1 MIQMNT
7 VISILIGLVIGL
19 FLTFSSSYILKKAFN
34 AVSNKDAN
42 KSQFAALAQGTA
54 LASLWLGKLIVAIGV
69 IHFSMKAGYSSLY
82 IGVLTPVGIL
92 LGVFLLRFFDTKKSS

>member
-7 VISILIGLVIGL
+7 FISILIGLTIGL
-19 FLTFSSSYILKKAFN
+19 FLTFSSSYILKKAFK
-34 AVSNKDAN
+34 AVSNKVAT

-54 LASLWLGKLIVAIGV
+54 LSSLWLGKLIVSMGV
-69 IHFSMKAGYSSLY
+69 IYFSVKAGYSSLY

-92 LGVFLLRFFDTKKSS
+92 LGVFLLLFFGRKKSP